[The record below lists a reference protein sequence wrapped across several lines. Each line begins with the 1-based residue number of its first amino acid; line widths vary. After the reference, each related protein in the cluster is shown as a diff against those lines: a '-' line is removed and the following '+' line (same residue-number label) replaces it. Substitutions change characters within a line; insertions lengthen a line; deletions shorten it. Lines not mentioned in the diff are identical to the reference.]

1 MRKIFAAVAA
11 MAAALMA
18 ASCREQSPDSY
29 LPPEF
34 GPVEV
39 SLNGFSATAQCKVT
53 GPEDGFSYGFVLQ
66 EGSGAQPQEIALKPY
81 EGVLSSVFEELTP
94 STDYIIK
101 AFATN
106 GINTVTSAEHSFR
119 TAKEE
124 DVTPTVSIPDPAFR
138 KYILSKFDR
147 DNDGRLSQDE
157 AEGIS
162 EIECCTDDIR
172 SIEGVECFS
181 SLERLI
187 CRGSGTDSGHRTG
200 LLTKIDLSHNY
211 RLRYIEVD
219 GNNLTELI
227 LPDKSSNID
236 DIHCILNKL
245 KSLDVSKCPK
255 LKTLWCWENDLSSL
269 DLSNNQLLKDLRCAL
284 NNFSEGLD
292 VSSNK
297 ELRYLYCDGSFMPSI
312 DVSENIELI
321 ELGCWDNAIKAIDVS
336 HNPELSVLEC
346 ANNLLKTI
354 DISQNPLLSKFTCED
369 NYLKEIDV
377 SHNPELRTFNCWNNQ
392 LSSIDISML
401 THLENLS
408 IGDNNIT
415 EPVDLS
421 IFPDLTDYG
430 GNNLPLSR
438 IPDFSHNP
446 KLQSLHL
453 CGSGGAI
460 YMDEGFFRQWPE
472 IKDFNIGGYP
482 GESIDLSLN
491 TKMETL
497 WMGDMTNVK
506 VLDLSASPHLRF
518 IWLNGCSKL
527 ETVYL
532 HKDVDISRLEINK
545 EGTHD
550 AKIEFK

>member
-66 EGSGAQPQEIALKPY
+66 EGSGAQPQEIALKPS
-81 EGVLSSVFEELTP
+81 EGVLSNVFEELTP

-106 GINTVTSAEHSFR
+106 GINTVTSAEKSFR
-119 TAKEE
+119 TAEE
-124 DVTPTVSIPDPAFR
+124 DITSFVTIPDPAFR

-162 EIECCTDDIR
+162 EIKCCTDDII
-172 SIEGVECFS
+172 SIEGVECFP
-181 SLERLI
+181 SLERLV
-187 CRGSGTDSGHRTG
+187 CRGSGTDSGRRTG
-200 LLTKIDLSHNY
+200 LLTKVDLSRNY

-219 GNNLTELI
+219 SNNLTELI
-227 LPDKSSNID
+227 LPDKNSNIG

-245 KSLDVSKCPK
+245 RALDVSKCPK
-255 LKTLWCWENDLSSL
+255 LKTLWCWENSLASL
-269 DLSNNQLLKDLRCAL
+269 DLSNNLLLQDLRCAQ
-284 NNFSEGLD
+284 NDFSDGLD

-321 ELGCWDNAIKAIDVS
+321 ELGCWDNAIKTIDVS

-377 SHNPELRTFNCWNNQ
+377 SHNPELRTFHCDNNQ
-392 LSSIDISML
+392 ISSIDISML

-408 IGDNNIT
+408 IGDNDIS

-421 IFPDLTDYG
+421 IFPNLTDYG

-438 IPDFSHNP
+438 MPDFSHNP
-446 KLQSLHL
+446 KLQSLHI

-460 YMDEGFFRQWPE
+460 YMDKDFFRDWPE
-472 IKDFNIGGYP
+472 VQDFNINGYP
-482 GESIDLSLN
+482 GETIDLSRN
-491 TKMETL
+491 TKMRSL
-497 WMGDMTNVK
+497 WIAGMPNIK
-506 VLDLSASPHLRF
+506 VLDLSASPYLSYICINDDDR
-518 IWLNGCSKL
+518 L
-527 ETVYL
+527 EKVYV
-532 HKDVDISRLEINK
+532 HKNVDISRLNVESNDRFH
-545 EGTHD
+545 GT
-550 AKIEFK
+550 IEHKP